1 LPTLDEVIIL
11 WDIRQLLNEK
21 EQQKLREISGKTS
34 IKGLRDSAGSCS
46 FFASSPERD
55 AAGKK
60 RVIASSLRHSI
71 IAKARPVAISFFYNA
86 RKEGGQQSRLNGLRI
101 SDGREIKIPF
111 TGTAAE

>member
-1 LPTLDEVIIL
+1 
-11 WDIRQLLNEK
+11 
-21 EQQKLREISGKTS
+21 LRDSAGSCSFFASSPERDAAG
-34 IKGLRDSAGSCS
+34 KGLRDSAGSCS